1 MKEKLIKENS
11 INYTVGNWKVGD
23 KVKLICKEPFA
34 GLKKGQ
40 IGVITSIEDLH
51 QFSVNGYPGCNA
63 NISTPYW
70 EIIKTKN
77 KTNMKTDFKVGQTVW
92 SKAFGKGIVSK
103 ILKNEEFPIRV
114 LFDNKRTNSYK
125 YDGRSFDG
133 EYAPCLL
140 TYDPLDEFEIPVI
153 DLSKSKTMEC
163 ALNSSFAKTIDCN
176 IIAKFIDEK
185 KTVHYLTRDVISLTG
200 KVIYNHVREI
210 KQKPVE
216 LTMDEIAKEFG
227 IDVNLLKIVK

>member
-1 MKEKLIKENS
+1 MKTKFKEK
-11 INYTVGNWKVGD
+11 
-23 KVKLICKEPFA
+23 
-34 GLKKGQ
+34 Q
-40 IGVITSIEDLH
+40 I
-51 QFSVNGYPGCNA
+51 
-63 NISTPYW
+63 
-70 EIIKTKN
+70 
-77 KTNMKTDFKVGQTVW
+77 VW

-103 ILKNEEFPIRV
+103 ILKNEEFPIKV
-114 LFDNKRTNSYK
+114 LFDNKRINSYK
-125 YDGRSFDG
+125 YDGRSFDE
-133 EYAPCLL
+133 EYTPCLL